1 MRDTFGI
8 RGLKQTP
15 PLQPWTLTT
24 TTTARSGVPAA
35 GAGVAA
41 PGTRAAHRSHGIG
54 RSPPGQGPP
63 TRLLQPM
70 VDVGKNT
77 IGAAYVEAD
86 NDMETAVARTRGT
99 TKDSTT
105 LNRRAEVRSKL
116 SLRNTVSHPPEAAK
130 LSTSARKAMK
140 NCEAPSRVG

>member
-8 RGLKQTP
+8 RGLPQTP

-24 TTTARSGVPAA
+24 TAA
-35 GAGVAA
+35 GAGVAAAGAGVTA
-41 PGTRAAHRSHGIG
+41 PGTRAAHRIHGIG
-54 RSPPGQGPP
+54 RSPPGQSPP
-63 TRLLQPM
+63 TRLLQSK

-86 NDMETAVARTRGT
+86 NDMETAVARTRRI

-105 LNRRAEVRSKL
+105 LNRKAKVRSKL